1 MTAHP
6 LCVVA
11 VSVDGLT
18 TAQPDQYAPF
28 TPVPLDSK
36 AMSVIDNPQS
46 IVGVSRLSQ
55 RAGLTPFS
63 NMLFFPFPEE
73 IVIVSVDCLDFPGL
87 FFRS

>member
-1 MTAHP
+1 MTGHP

-36 AMSVIDNPQS
+36 AVSVIDNASS
-46 IVGVSRLSQ
+46 INGVSRLGQ
-55 RAGLTPFS
+55 RAALTLFS
-63 NMLFFPFPEE
+63 NMLSFPFPEE
-73 IVIVSVDCLDFPGL
+73 IVIVSVDYLDFPGL
-87 FFRS
+87 FFWS